1 MGTGYM
7 EGFGGCCVRPDPFVN
22 GCVAKGSNE
31 SSKVDDGISFS
42 WMIGEG
48 VSGEMQVLDEGEL
61 LQNGKDPGLY
71 IYLNGSREHCIVV
84 PPHVGWI

>member
-48 VSGEMQVLDEGEL
+48 VGGEMQVSTKGNCCRTEKTQDFI
-61 LQNGKDPGLY
+61 Y
-71 IYLNGSREHCIVV
+71 I
-84 PPHVGWI
+84 